1 MSEIFDGLEVPGAF
15 RPRTGAYGF
24 DVEQVL
30 RSVVA
35 LQARVADDAYTAE
48 TLGTERLG
56 NAVVI
61 GPDLVLTIGY
71 LVMEAEE
78 VVLTTRD
85 GRRVHGHVLG
95 VDARTGFGLIHALE
109 PLDLPALPLGDSRAL
124 RRGAPVIVAGAGGP
138 SHALAAAVTA
148 REPFAGYWEYAL
160 DAALFAAPAHP
171 HWSGAALVGEAGE
184 LLGVGSLHV
193 ESRTGEDEATA
204 RQQNMF
210 VPIELLPPILDDLSR
225 GRQAHPPHPWLG
237 VFCQEVDGHVVV
249 VGVSPRSPAARAEL
263 HRGDIV
269 HAVAGEPVE
278 DLGDFYRKVWAL
290 GEPGVE
296 APLVLQREGDV
307 FDVTLVSTDRRKL
320 LKARRLN

>member
-1 MSEIFDGLEVPGAF
+1 MSQIFDGLEVPGAF

-35 LQARVADDAYTAE
+35 LQARAPADAYTAE
-48 TLGTERLG
+48 TLGTERVG

-61 GPDLVLTIGY
+61 GPDRVLTVGY
-71 LVMEAEE
+71 LVMEADE
-78 VVLTTRD
+78 VTLTTRD
-85 GRRVHGHVLG
+85 SRRVHGHVLG
-95 VDARTGFGLIHALE
+95 VDPVTGFGLLHALE

-160 DAALFAAPAHP
+160 DAALFTSPAHP
-171 HWSGAALVGEAGE
+171 HWSGAALIGEAGE

-193 ESRTGEDEATA
+193 ESRTGEDERTA

-210 VPIELLPPILDDLSR
+210 IPIELLGPILDDLAS
-225 GRQAHPPHPWLG
+225 GRPPHPPRPWLG
-237 VFCQEVDGHVVV
+237 VFCQEIDGHVVV
-249 VGVSPRSPAARAEL
+249 VGVSPRSPASRAEL
-263 HRGDIV
+263 RRADIV
-269 HAVAGEPVE
+269 HAVAGETVE

-307 FDVTLVSTDRRKL
+307 FGVTLTSMDRRKL
-320 LKARRLN
+320 FKARRLN